1 MQLCSNIAESSE
13 FAFKKEQGNSLGQEQ
28 FSGEENHSS
37 ILEIHKPIIFNST
50 KYILKKKLF
59 RIKARFKF

>member
-50 KYILKKKLF
+50 KYI
-59 RIKARFKF
+59 